1 MISRFT
7 LENYFQLHDGKAID
21 FRLRVQ
27 KDQSNQYSFYIHP
40 QDVDGETWD
49 FKVIGNFVEC
59 TTSTSEAL
67 NSLLVDGETLE
78 NLDKNVLFLMIKQVA
93 NKINELETVNT
104 LDRVQRDQLFRRMH
118 ELERFQREYETAQE
132 YERDRS

>member
-1 MISRFT
+1 MISKFT

-27 KDQSNQYSFYIHP
+27 KDQNNQYSFYIHP
-40 QDVDGETWD
+40 QGVDGETWD
-49 FKVIGNFVEC
+49 FKVIGNFLES

-67 NSLLVDGETLE
+67 NSLLVDGETLD

-93 NKINELETVNT
+93 SKINELETVNT
-104 LDRVQRDQLFRRMH
+104 SQRNQLFERV
-118 ELERFQREYETAQE
+118 EALEAFQREYETAQE

>member
-1 MISRFT
+1 MISKFT

-27 KDQSNQYSFYIHP
+27 KDQNNQYSFYIHP

-49 FKVIGNFVEC
+49 FKVIGNFLEC
-59 TTSTSEAL
+59 TTSTSETL
-67 NSLLVDGETLE
+67 NSLLVDAETLS
-78 NLDKNVLFLMIKQVA
+78 NLDQNVLFLMIKQVA
-93 NKINELETVNT
+93 TKINELETVNT
-104 LDRVQRDQLFRRMH
+104 SQRDQLFKRV
-118 ELERFQREYETAQE
+118 EALEQFQREYETAQE

>member
-1 MISRFT
+1 MISKFT

-27 KDQSNQYSFYIHP
+27 KDQNNQYSFYIHP

-49 FKVIGNFVEC
+49 FKVIGNFLES

-67 NSLLVDGETLE
+67 NSLLVDGETLD
-78 NLDKNVLFLMIKQVA
+78 NLDKDVLFLMIKQVA
-93 NKINELETVNT
+93 SKINELETVNT
-104 LDRVQRDQLFRRMH
+104 SQRNQLFERV
-118 ELERFQREYETAQE
+118 EALEAFQREYETAQE

>member
-1 MISRFT
+1 M
-7 LENYFQLHDGKAID
+7 HDGKAID

-40 QDVDGETWD
+40 QDVDGETWG
-49 FKVIGNFVEC
+49 FKVIGNFLEC
-59 TTSTSEAL
+59 TTSISEAL
-67 NSLLVDGETLE
+67 NSLLLDGETLD

-93 NKINELETVNT
+93 SKINELETVNT
-104 LDRVQRDQLFRRMH
+104 SQRDQLFQKVQA
-118 ELERFQREYETAQE
+118 LEQFQREYETAQE

>member
-1 MISRFT
+1 MSMIGKFT

-27 KDQSNQYSFYIHP
+27 KDQNNQYSFYIHP

-49 FKVIGNFVEC
+49 FKVIGNFLEC

-67 NSLLVDGETLE
+67 NSLLVDGETLS

-93 NKINELETVNT
+93 IKIQELETVNT
-104 LDRVQRDQLFRRMH
+104 SQRDQLFKRVE
-118 ELERFQREYETAQE
+118 ELEQFQRKYETAQE

>member
-1 MISRFT
+1 MITRFT

-27 KDQSNQYSFYIHP
+27 KDQNQYSFYIHP

-49 FKVIGNFVEC
+49 FKVIGNFLQC

-67 NSLLVDGETLE
+67 NSLFVDGETLS

-93 NKINELETVNT
+93 IKIQELETVNT
-104 LDRVQRDQLFRRMH
+104 SQRSQLFERV
-118 ELERFQREYETAQE
+118 EALEQFQREYETAQE

>member
-27 KDQSNQYSFYIHP
+27 KDQNNQCSFYIHP
-40 QDVDGETWD
+40 QDVDGETWN
-49 FKVIGNFVEC
+49 FKVIGNFLEC

-67 NSLLVDGETLE
+67 NSLLMDGETLD
-78 NLDKNVLFLMIKQVA
+78 NLDKNVLLLMIKQLA
-93 NKINELETVNT
+93 IRIQELETVNT
-104 LDRVQRDQLFRRMH
+104 SQRDRLFKRVQ
-118 ELERFQREYETAQE
+118 ELEQFQREHETAQE

>member
-7 LENYFQLHDGKAID
+7 LENYFQIHEGKAID
-21 FRLRVQ
+21 FRIRVQ
-27 KDQSNQYSFYIHP
+27 KNQNNQYSFYIHP

-49 FKVIGNFVEC
+49 FKVIGNFLEC
-59 TTSTSEAL
+59 TISTSESL

-78 NLDKNVLFLMIKQVA
+78 NLDKNVLFLMIKQLA
-93 NKINELETVNT
+93 NKVNELETVNT
-104 LDRVQRDQLFRRMH
+104 SQRHQLFKRLE
-118 ELERFQREYETAQE
+118 ELEQFQREYETAQE

>member
-1 MISRFT
+1 MISSRFT

-27 KDQSNQYSFYIHP
+27 KDQNNQYSFYIHP
-40 QDVDGETWD
+40 QDVNGETWD
-49 FKVIGNFVEC
+49 FKVIGNFLEC

-67 NSLLVDGETLE
+67 NSLLVDAETLSS
-78 NLDKNVLFLMIKQVA
+78 LDKNVLFLMIKQVA
-93 NKINELETVNT
+93 SKISELEMVNT
-104 LDRVQRDQLFRRMH
+104 SQRDQLFKRV
-118 ELERFQREYETAQE
+118 EALEEFQREYETAQE

>member
-1 MISRFT
+1 MISKFT
-7 LENYFQLHDGKAID
+7 LENYFQIHEGKAID

-40 QDVDGETWD
+40 QDIDGETWD
-49 FKVIGNFVEC
+49 FKVIGNFLEC
-59 TTSTSEAL
+59 TTSTSETL
-67 NSLLVDGETLE
+67 NSLLADGETLD

-93 NKINELETVNT
+93 SKINELETVNT
-104 LDRVQRDQLFRRMH
+104 SQRSQLFERV
-118 ELERFQREYETAQE
+118 EALEAFQREYETAQE

>member
-1 MISRFT
+1 MMDRFT

-27 KDQSNQYSFYIHP
+27 KDQNNQYSFYIHP

-49 FKVIGNFVEC
+49 FKVIGNFLEC
-59 TTSTSEAL
+59 TTSTSETL
-67 NSLLVDGETLE
+67 NSLLVDAETLS
-78 NLDKNVLFLMIKQVA
+78 NLDKNVLFLLIKQVA
-93 NKINELETVNT
+93 QRILELETVNT
-104 LDRVQRDQLFRRMH
+104 SQRDQLFKRVE
-118 ELERFQREYETAQE
+118 ELEQFQREYETAQE

>member
-27 KDQSNQYSFYIHP
+27 KDQNNQYSFYIHP
-40 QDVDGETWD
+40 QDVNGETWD
-49 FKVIGNFVEC
+49 FKVIGNFLEC
-59 TTSTSEAL
+59 TTSTSETL
-67 NSLLVDGETLE
+67 NSLLVDHETLS
-78 NLDKNVLFLMIKQVA
+78 NLDKNVLFLMIKQLA
-93 NKINELETVNT
+93 TKINELETVNT
-104 LDRVQRDQLFRRMH
+104 SQRDQLFSRVQ
-118 ELERFQREYETAQE
+118 ELEQFQRECEAQQE